1 VRCFLCNGVGHKRQ
15 NCPTRLKP
23 TAGVCQLCGCF
34 HPSHIACGARA
45 SGNGVYATAVN
56 EAANDCV
63 SDWGVDAQDGFVVP
77 IVVNG
82 CNVHDTGCQLGM
94 LIHPQFVRPNDYLGE
109 FVKCKGAFDLHKSHR
124 VPVAKINV
132 VAPSLGCTEPIQVKV
147 GVWALDGVPC
157 LLGNPFVS
165 DTVCKRSALKQN
177 GASGGGQCDAL
188 HQSKITGCPANP
200 GQFGDKSPTT
210 GTDLGGSAHVR
221 DETET
226 GLMHD
231 G

>member
-15 NCPTRLKP
+15 NCPAQLKP

-34 HPSHIACGARA
+34 HPSHISCGARA

-63 SDWGVDAQDGFVVP
+63 SDWGVDAQASFVVP

-82 CNVHDTGCQLGM
+82 CDVHAIRDTGCQLGM
-94 LIHPQFVRPNDYLGE
+94 LIHPQFVRPDDYLGE

-124 VPVAKINV
+124 VPVAYVNV
-132 VAPSLGCTEPIQVKV
+132 VAPSLGCTEPIQVKA

-157 LLGNPFVS
+157 LLGNPFFS
-165 DTVCKRSALKQN
+165 ERNFCIRHSLQTQRAKAERSVGGRLVWCT
-177 GASGGGQCDAL
+177 ASIKNQQLSG
-188 HQSKITGCPANP
+188 
-200 GQFGDKSPTT
+200 
-210 GTDLGGSAHVR
+210 
-221 DETET
+221 
-226 GLMHD
+226 
-231 G
+231 